1 MSSIPR
7 DWPRNTTLS
16 QQAPENVGEKSSVSW
31 LDSTLTM
38 AAAGATT
45 AGEGDRKIRIE
56 KDTMGYVEV
65 PWEKYWGAQT
75 QRSLVRL
82 SLSLF
87 LDLSL
92 YLSVPVSVSLH
103 LSLYLLSWNRK
114 ISKLV
119 SRRCPL
125 RSSTPWRS

>member
-16 QQAPENVGEKSSVSW
+16 QQQPESFVVQHPQQ
-31 LDSTLTM
+31 LTM

-75 QRSLVRL
+75 QRSLV
-82 SLSLF
+82 
-87 LDLSL
+87 
-92 YLSVPVSVSLH
+92 
-103 LSLYLLSWNRK
+103 
-114 ISKLV
+114 
-119 SRRCPL
+119 
-125 RSSTPWRS
+125 